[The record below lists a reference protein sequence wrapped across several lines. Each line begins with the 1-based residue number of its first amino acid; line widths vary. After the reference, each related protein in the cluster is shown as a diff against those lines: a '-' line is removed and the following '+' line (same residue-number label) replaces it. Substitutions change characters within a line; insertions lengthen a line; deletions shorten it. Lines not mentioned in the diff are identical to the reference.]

1 MKVVIIGGGWAG
13 VAAAITAKKAGAEV
27 ALYEKTDLLLGL
39 GNVGGIMRNN
49 GRFTATEELIAL
61 GAGDLFQIT
70 DENSRHKNIDFPGH
84 KNAWLYD
91 VNKIEP
97 VVKRYLESLGI
108 ELNLETRI
116 IDVKKELNK
125 IKGINLSDGTF
136 VAGDAFVE
144 TTGSTGPMG
153 NCLRYG
159 NGCSMCILRCP
170 AYGPRVSISGRAG
183 VDDLQGERED
193 DVFGAMSGSCK
204 LSKDTLSKEIL
215 TELEEKG
222 VVVLKMPEEDVNL
235 DKLKTKVCQQYA
247 LKEFAE
253 NIILLDTGHAKLM
266 TTYYPLEKLRKIK
279 GMENVKYIDPY
290 AGGKGNS
297 IRYLSVAP
305 RGDDMKV
312 KGLDNLF
319 VGGEKSGLFVGHTE
333 ACTSKTRFLTN
344 IWIVLH
350 HFFLSVPQ
358 SLISISPVSPFQY
371 MESTTLFNKSF
382 FCSIGKVS
390 ITEIFVKTSLSIS
403 TFISTRFTSTVLFSI
418 SNKEV
423 FNSPISSPKVLI

>member
-27 ALYEKTDLLLGL
+27 ALYEKTDMLLGL

-61 GAGDLFQIT
+61 GAGDLFNLT
-70 DENSRHKNIDFPGH
+70 DKNTRHKNVNFPGH
-84 KNAWLYD
+84 KTAWLYD

-97 VVKRYLESLGI
+97 EVKRYLEMLGI
-108 ELNLETRI
+108 ELNLEVRVV
-116 IDVKKELNK
+116 DVKKEQNK
-125 IKGINLSDGTF
+125 IKGIILSDGTL
-136 VAGDAFVE
+136 VCGDVFVE

-159 NGCSMCILRCP
+159 NGCSMCVLRCP
-170 AYGPRVSISGRAG
+170 AFGPRVSISGRAG

-193 DVFGAMSGSCK
+193 DVFGAFSGSCK
-204 LSKDTLSKEIL
+204 LSKDTLSEEIVKEL
-215 TELEEKG
+215 DEKG
-222 VVVLKMPEEDVNL
+222 VVVLKVPKEDINL

-266 TTYYPLEKLRKIK
+266 TTYYPLAKLRKIK

-305 RGDDMKV
+305 RSNDMKV

-333 ACTSKTRFLTN
+333 AICTGSLAGHNAVREGLGMPLLILPKTLAVGDIIAYAN
-344 IWIVLH
+344 E
-350 HFFLSVPQ
+350 
-358 SLISISPVSPFQY
+358 
-371 MESTTLFNKSF
+371 M
-382 FCSIGKVS
+382 
-390 ITEIFVKTSLSIS
+390 VKTKQGRRDRY
-403 TFISTRFTSTVLFSI
+403 TFAGASY
-418 SNKEV
+418 
-423 FNSPISSPKVLI
+423 FNRMVELRLYTTDVEEIKSRVEKVNLKDIMSQKLI